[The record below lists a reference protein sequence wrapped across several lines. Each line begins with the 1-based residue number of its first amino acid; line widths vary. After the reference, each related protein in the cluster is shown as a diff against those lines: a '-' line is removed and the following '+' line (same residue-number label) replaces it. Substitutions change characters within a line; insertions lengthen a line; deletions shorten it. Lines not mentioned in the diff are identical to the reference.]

1 MEWARHRRKTMS
13 DNEKQEFGSVIQ
25 QLVKEQ
31 LSRRNEQDNSFAFLE
46 KSTLQLLIAYLV
58 SGENSHVDQLENSK
72 SEEKWI
78 KQLDDLLEESREQ
91 LEEVVDLLKRY
102 SG

>member
-1 MEWARHRRKTMS
+1 MG

-31 LSRRNEQDNSFAFLE
+31 LSHRNEQDNSFAFLE

-58 SGENSHVDQLENSK
+58 SDEKSHVEQIENSK
-72 SEEKWI
+72 LEEKWM
-78 KQLDDLLEESREQ
+78 KQLDDLLEESRKQ

>member
-1 MEWARHRRKTMS
+1 MG

-58 SGENSHVDQLENSK
+58 SDEKSHVEQIENSK
-72 SEEKWI
+72 LEEKWM
-78 KQLDDLLEESREQ
+78 KRLDDLLEESRE

>member
-1 MEWARHRRKTMS
+1 MS

-72 SEEKWI
+72 SEGKWM

-91 LEEVVDLLKRY
+91 LEEVVNLLKRY

>member
-1 MEWARHRRKTMS
+1 MG

-58 SGENSHVDQLENSK
+58 TGEKSHVEQLEYPQL
-72 SEEKWI
+72 EGKWM
-78 KQLDDLLEESREQ
+78 KQLDELLEESREQ
-91 LEEVVDLLKRY
+91 FEEVVDLLKRY

>member
-1 MEWARHRRKTMS
+1 
-13 DNEKQEFGSVIQ
+13 V
-25 QLVKEQ
+25 
-31 LSRRNEQDNSFAFLE
+31 
-46 KSTLQLLIAYLV
+46 
-58 SGENSHVDQLENSK
+58 
-72 SEEKWI
+72 

>member
-1 MEWARHRRKTMS
+1 MEWAKHRRKTMG

-46 KSTLQLLIAYLV
+46 KSTLQLLMAYLV
-58 SGENSHVDQLENSK
+58 SGEKSHVEQIENSK
-72 SEEKWI
+72 LEEKWM
-78 KQLDDLLEESREQ
+78 KQLDDLLEESSEQ

>member
-1 MEWARHRRKTMS
+1 MG

>member
-1 MEWARHRRKTMS
+1 MEWAKHRRKTMG

-46 KSTLQLLIAYLV
+46 KSTLQLLIASLV
-58 SGENSHVDQLENSK
+58 SGEKSQVEQIKNPQLEG
-72 SEEKWI
+72 KWM
-78 KQLDDLLEESREQ
+78 KQLDELLEETKEQ
-91 LEEVVDLLKRY
+91 FEEVVDLLKRY

>member
-1 MEWARHRRKTMS
+1 MG

-58 SGENSHVDQLENSK
+58 SDEKSRVEQIENSK
-72 SEEKWI
+72 FE
-78 KQLDDLLEESREQ
+78 
-91 LEEVVDLLKRY
+91 
-102 SG
+102 

>member
-1 MEWARHRRKTMS
+1 MG

-58 SGENSHVDQLENSK
+58 SDEKSQVEQIKNPQLEG
-72 SEEKWI
+72 KWM
-78 KQLDDLLEESREQ
+78 KQLDELLEETKEQ
-91 LEEVVDLLKRY
+91 FEEVVDLLKRY

>member
-1 MEWARHRRKTMS
+1 MG

-72 SEEKWI
+72 SEEKWM
-78 KQLDDLLEESREQ
+78 KQLDDLLEENREQ
-91 LEEVVDLLKRY
+91 LEEVVNLLKRY

>member
-1 MEWARHRRKTMS
+1 MS

-72 SEEKWI
+72 LEEKWM

>member
-1 MEWARHRRKTMS
+1 MG

-58 SGENSHVDQLENSK
+58 SGEKSQVEQIKNPQLEG
-72 SEEKWI
+72 KWM
-78 KQLDDLLEESREQ
+78 KQLDELLEETKEQ
-91 LEEVVDLLKRY
+91 FEEVVDLLKRY

>member
-1 MEWARHRRKTMS
+1 M
-13 DNEKQEFGSVIQ
+13 
-25 QLVKEQ
+25 
-31 LSRRNEQDNSFAFLE
+31 
-46 KSTLQLLIAYLV
+46 
-58 SGENSHVDQLENSK
+58 
-72 SEEKWI
+72 

>member
-1 MEWARHRRKTMS
+1 MEWAKHRRKTMG

-58 SGENSHVDQLENSK
+58 SDEKSHVEQIENSK
-72 SEEKWI
+72 LEEKWM

>member
-1 MEWARHRRKTMS
+1 MG
-13 DNEKQEFGSVIQ
+13 DNQKQEFGSVIQ

-58 SGENSHVDQLENSK
+58 SDEKSHVEQIENSK
-72 SEEKWI
+72 LEEKWM

>member
-1 MEWARHRRKTMS
+1 MG

-72 SEEKWI
+72 SEEKWM

-91 LEEVVDLLKRY
+91 LEEVVNLLKRY

>member
-72 SEEKWI
+72 SEGKWM

-91 LEEVVDLLKRY
+91 LEEVVNLLKRY

>member
-1 MEWARHRRKTMS
+1 MEWAKHRRKTMG

-46 KSTLQLLIAYLV
+46 KSTLQLLIASLV
-58 SGENSHVDQLENSK
+58 SGEKSQVEQIKNPQLEG
-72 SEEKWI
+72 KWM
-78 KQLDDLLEESREQ
+78 KQLDELLEESKEQ
-91 LEEVVDLLKRY
+91 FEEVVDLLKRY

>member
-1 MEWARHRRKTMS
+1 MEWAKHRRKTMG

-72 SEEKWI
+72 SEEKWM

-91 LEEVVDLLKRY
+91 LEEVVNLLKRY